1 MQEKFKYLE
10 SNKLCTFSAMF
21 WLQFS
26 SVYSEEL
33 CGLMDSYA
41 TLKRGLVSFGPF
53 TQILDR

>member
-33 CGLMDSYA
+33 CGLMDSFA
-41 TLKRGLVSFGPF
+41 TLKRGLVSFEPL